1 MSIHETIGPSISPS
15 ISSESIYYWII
26 IGGLWCIRPP
36 PSHSSTALHF
46 ANDTPNHSIR
56 HWPVTRATWL
66 SGNQIRNRETR
77 RRLVM
82 GDSTRTRSDFKC
94 LGAQGAPP
102 LVQLD
107 LFHFIGGVHSR
118 SNLQYTCIHARSYLC
133 TNTDLPSSFAAVQIT
148 FHAQCHRKASRR
160 E

>member
-1 MSIHETIGPSISPS
+1 MHPTAALSFFNGFAFCERHTQPFD
-15 ISSESIYYWII
+15 
-26 IGGLWCIRPP
+26 PP
-36 PSHSSTALHF
+36 LARHASNLALC
-46 ANDTPNHSIR
+46 
-56 HWPVTRATWL
+56 
-66 SGNQIRNRETR
+66 NQIRNRETR

-82 GDSTRTRSDFKC
+82 GDSMRTRSDFKC